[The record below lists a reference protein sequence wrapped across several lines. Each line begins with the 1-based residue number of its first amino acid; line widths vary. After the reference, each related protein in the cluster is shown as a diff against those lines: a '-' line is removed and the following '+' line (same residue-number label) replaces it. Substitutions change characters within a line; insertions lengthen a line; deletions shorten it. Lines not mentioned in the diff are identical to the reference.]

1 MRWPHPA
8 RTVSRSVPTDG
19 GRVLAS
25 TGDLSTWSGLARR
38 SSVATAAAG
47 SGCAA
52 GPLTAVAVTATGD
65 DLVAATCGSG
75 HRAGIFQVG
84 VNGVAGAVAPVG
96 PVLPGVTTGPIRV
109 DRLVVTP
116 AGLSALVVA
125 GRGAVTRLFVATS
138 AGATDTWTVSSPYD
152 TATRVVSTSVDGSGA
167 MVVELA
173 EGTHLTAASVDPGG
187 SWTTLPALPAGT
199 AVVAGGPSGQFSA
212 LVPAGSTL
220 TVDVLS
226 GGTWSRSQVL
236 TVPIQYGSSG

>member
-1 MRWPHPA
+1 
-8 RTVSRSVPTDG
+8 
-19 GRVLAS
+19 
-25 TGDLSTWSGLARR
+25 
-38 SSVATAAAG
+38 VATAAAG

-52 GPLTAVAVTATGD
+52 GPLAAVAVTAAGD

-84 VNGVAGAVAPVG
+84 VNGVAGAVTPVG
-96 PVLPGVTTGPIRV
+96 PVLPGVATGPVRV
-109 DRLVVTP
+109 DRLVATP

-125 GRGAVTRLFVATS
+125 GRGAATRLFVATS

-152 TATRVVSTSVDGSGA
+152 TAARVVSTSVDGSGA

-199 AVVAGGPSGQFSA
+199 AVVAGSPSGQFSA